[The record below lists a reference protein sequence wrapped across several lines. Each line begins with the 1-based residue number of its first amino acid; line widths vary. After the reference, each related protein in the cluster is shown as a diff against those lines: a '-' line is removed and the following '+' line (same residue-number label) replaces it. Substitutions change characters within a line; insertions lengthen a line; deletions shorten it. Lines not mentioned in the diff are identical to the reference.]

1 MSLFPI
7 SARSRFLR
15 PSGSLLL
22 MAVGALLLSGCA
34 TQYPRGD
41 AASAGY
47 VLNQDSARPIQDTN
61 LNGFLEQAP
70 AGSVI
75 NLAQSPWGAG
85 VDVAA
90 GQAYLAASGR
100 QCRRLQ
106 VMGGQ
111 QPQRDALVCRAAN
124 GWVDQR
130 VITESTSRTL

>member
-1 MSLFPI
+1 MSFLPL
-7 SARSRFLR
+7 SARTRFLR
-15 PSGSLLL
+15 PSASLML

-100 QCRRLQ
+100 HCRRLQ